1 MDWSYGRVS
10 QIFVQLETG
19 PVPAPAPGGEW
30 PSDPHVAADEAWS
43 GVDPRTV
50 EPLVCVASLVC
61 CLNVYS
67 GDVEILCL
75 LTLIWVGFSA
85 AACFASLLWAGFS
98 CWRLWVGGRERTRVV
113 VCVWGREG
121 GVGVWVS
128 GGCVVWGVG
137 CLSGCGVGRN
147 LDVCVV

>member
-50 EPLVCVASLVC
+50 EPLVCVTSLVY

-67 GDVEILCL
+67 GNVEILCL

-98 CWRLWVGGRERTRVV
+98 CWRLWVGGREAW
-113 VCVWGREG
+113 VCGCL
-121 GVGVWVS
+121 VGVW
-128 GGCVVWGVG
+128 
-137 CLSGCGVGRN
+137 GCGVFVGLRCRSEPRC
-147 LDVCVV
+147 LCCVISFERAS